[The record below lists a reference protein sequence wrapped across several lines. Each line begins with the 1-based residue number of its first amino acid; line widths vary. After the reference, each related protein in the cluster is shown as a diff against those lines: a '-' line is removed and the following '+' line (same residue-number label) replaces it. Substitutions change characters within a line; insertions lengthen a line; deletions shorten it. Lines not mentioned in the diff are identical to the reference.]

1 MGKSLYGMRDQHTED
16 ARRSQGK
23 PKGGTKRHKLHVFS
37 FKITML
43 WVNKKQY
50 IDEVE
55 QEGREY
61 LKVREKMKN
70 G

>member
-1 MGKSLYGMRDQHTED
+1 
-16 ARRSQGK
+16 
-23 PKGGTKRHKLHVFS
+23 
-37 FKITML
+37 L

-70 G
+70 GWKREYNGSREMEVHRSPKDTAPCSLY